1 MTLKTID
8 RARLLEIARY
18 IVNGLVATGAHYLA
32 FLFNLHS
39 VTPNS
44 AGLANFLASFFGISV
59 SFLGSRYFVFKNWRV
74 PILVQFLRFG
84 ALYAVIAILSG
95 VTLFIWS
102 DVFFFNKTIGFF
114 IGVILQVCFSY
125 LGSRRLVF
133 A

>member
-1 MTLKTID
+1 MIE
-8 RARLLEIARY
+8 RARFLEITRY
-18 IVNGLVATGAHYLA
+18 IINGLVATGAHYLA

-44 AGLANFLASFFGISV
+44 AGLANFLASFFGITV
-59 SFLGSRYFVFKNWRV
+59 SFLGSRYFVFRNWRV
-74 PILVQFLRFG
+74 PILDQFLRFG

-95 VTLFIWS
+95 LTLFIWS
-102 DVFFFNKTIGFF
+102 DIFFFNKTIGFF
-114 IGVILQVCFSY
+114 IGVVFQVSFSY

>member
-1 MTLKTID
+1 MIEW
-8 RARLLEIARY
+8 ARFLEIMRY
-18 IVNGLVATGAHYLA
+18 IINGLVATGAHYLA

-44 AGLANFLASFFGISV
+44 AGLANFLASFFGIIV
-59 SFLGSRYFVFKNWRV
+59 SFLGSRYFVFRNWRV

-95 VTLFIWS
+95 LTLFIWS
-102 DVFFFNKTIGFF
+102 DIFFFNKTIGFF
-114 IGVILQVCFSY
+114 IGVVFQVCFSY